1 MPCEFRIMN
10 NRYVNCRYAI
20 DGEIAISLIRKAY
33 PKQTLGLQVALFI
46 TNLKEKTK
54 KICQN
59 DGNVKKYIYF
69 CNKTKNT

>member
-10 NRYVNCRYAI
+10 NRYVNCRYAV

-33 PKQTLGLQVALFI
+33 PKEALGLQVALFV
-46 TNLKEKTK
+46 NYLKGKTK

-69 CNKTKNT
+69 CNKTKNP